1 MSIQK
6 LSTLTGAGSTIPAA
20 GRFAAVSGGTTST
33 YTDSGV
39 TYQVQTFTAS
49 GTLTVASSGLVDILI
64 IGGGGGGSQYG
75 AGGGGGG
82 HLFATSGYFSAGTYT
97 VVVGAGGAAGPGGTI
112 EGRFGR
118 SGGASVCG
126 SYVSPGGGSGG
137 SSNTTGW
144 LGGSGGGGSELAGA
158 GGAGISGI
166 GNSGGA
172 GASASAGG
180 GGGAGAAGAA
190 GTTNVGGAG
199 GNGLSS
205 SINGTA
211 TTRAGGGGGGAWGST
226 GGAAGSGGGGAG
238 SSSGSA
244 GAGTV
249 NTGGGGGGSGA
260 GASAAGGS
268 GIVIVRTVTAGA
280 APSGVVASGGTQT
293 TYTGNGTNGVNGRN
307 YVVQRFNANGTLTV
321 TQPGYA
327 DVLIVSGGSGG
338 GGEYAS
344 SGAGGGIT
352 FGNVYLGSGS
362 YSVVVGAGSTLSG
375 ATATGNPGGIGGTS
389 YLGQYGSPLSTSY
402 STSGPNAP
410 LTSTITGSS
419 VTYAQTGTAVTANTG
434 NGGIKAGCCG
444 APPGALGSSG
454 VVIVRY
460 EA

>member
-1 MSIQK
+1 
-6 LSTLTGAGSTIPAA
+6 
-20 GRFAAVSGGTTST
+20 
-33 YTDSGV
+33 
-39 TYQVQTFTAS
+39 
-49 GTLTVASSGLVDILI
+49 
-64 IGGGGGGSQYG
+64 
-75 AGGGGGG
+75 
-82 HLFATSGYFSAGTYT
+82 
-97 VVVGAGGAAGPGGTI
+97 
-112 EGRFGR
+112 
-118 SGGASVCG
+118 
-126 SYVSPGGGSGG
+126 
-137 SSNTTGW
+137 
-144 LGGSGGGGSELAGA
+144 
-158 GGAGISGI
+158 
-166 GNSGGA
+166 
-172 GASASAGG
+172 
-180 GGGAGAAGAA
+180 
-190 GTTNVGGAG
+190 
-199 GNGLSS
+199 
-205 SINGTA
+205 
-211 TTRAGGGGGGAWGST
+211 
-226 GGAAGSGGGGAG
+226 
-238 SSSGSA
+238 
-244 GAGTV
+244 
-249 NTGGGGGGSGA
+249 
-260 GASAAGGS
+260 
-268 GIVIVRTVTAGA
+268 
-280 APSGVVASGGTQT
+280 
-293 TYTGNGTNGVNGRN
+293 
-307 YVVQRFNANGTLTV
+307 VQRFNANGTLTV

>member
-1 MSIQK
+1 VSIQK

-20 GRFAAVSGGTTST
+20 GRFAAVSGGTTSS
-33 YTDSGV
+33 YSSSGI

-49 GTLTVASSGLVDILI
+49 GTLTVSNSGVVDILI
-64 IGGGGGGSQYG
+64 VGGGGGAGTGQGNVAQGFVSG
-75 AGGGGGG
+75 AGGGGGVVF
-82 HLFATSGYFSAGTYT
+82 LSNIFLNAGTYATT
-97 VVVGAGGAAGPGGTI
+97 VGAGGGSQGNGSSSSFALSSKSIFAYGGGTSGTSAPGSGGGGGWFGGVGGGGSSQTEQGNSGASGTSQSNSSQGAGGGAGGAASGSTAGVGVANSITGSSVTYGT
-112 EGRFGR
+112 
-118 SGGASVCG
+118 
-126 SYVSPGGGSGG
+126 GGSGVG
-137 SSNTTGW
+137 RA
-144 LGGSGGGGSELAGA
+144 AGA
-158 GGAGISGI
+158 ANRGQ
-166 GNSGGA
+166 GGA
-172 GASASAGG
+172 GASAWDQS
-180 GGGAGAAGAA
+180 GA
-190 GTTNVGGAG
+190 
-199 GNGLSS
+199 L
-205 SINGTA
+205 
-211 TTRAGGGGGGAWGST
+211 
-226 GGAAGSGGGGAG
+226 
-238 SSSGSA
+238 
-244 GAGTV
+244 
-249 NTGGGGGGSGA
+249 GGSGV
-260 GASAAGGS
+260 
-268 GIVIVRTVTAGA
+268 VIVRTVTAGA
-280 APSGVVASGGTQT
+280 APSGVIASGGTQT
-293 TYTGNGTNGVNGRN
+293 TYTGNGTNGVSGRN

-434 NGGIKAGCCG
+434 NGGIKAGCCS

>member
-1 MSIQK
+1 MAVTRYSQIASAS
-6 LSTLTGAGSTIPAA
+6 STAGTIPAA

-33 YTDSGV
+33 YSSGGV

-49 GTLTVASSGLVDILI
+49 GTLTVANSGIADVLVVAGGAGCARTNNSAQC
-64 IGGGGGGSQYG
+64 GGGGGGVFYYPSVFLS
-75 AGGGGGG
+75 GGT
-82 HLFATSGYFSAGTYT
+82 LSVT
-97 VVVGAGGAAGPGGTI
+97 VGAGGSGTFSGTNATSTAGGT
-112 EGRFGR
+112 
-118 SGGASVCG
+118 
-126 SYVSPGGGSGG
+126 
-137 SSNTTGW
+137 SSLAGV
-144 LGGSGGGGSELAGA
+144 LEVGGGGQAQSVDFTPREFAG
-158 GGAGISGI
+158 
-166 GNSGGA
+166 
-172 GASASAGG
+172 SAF
-180 GGGAGAAGAA
+180 
-190 GTTNVGGAG
+190 AG
-199 GNGLSS
+199 GNGG
-205 SINGTA
+205 GT
-211 TTRAGGGGGGAWGST
+211 GGLAVLGST
-226 GGAAGSGGGGAG
+226 GAFVSGKGAAG
-238 SSSGSA
+238 
-244 GAGTV
+244 
-249 NTGGGGGGSGA
+249 
-260 GASAAGGS
+260 GASAAGKSVSITGSAVTYGAALSSGAGGSNTGQGGGATNANGGS
-268 GIVIVRTVTAGA
+268 GVVIVRTVTAGA

>member
-49 GTLTVASSGLVDILI
+49 GTLTVANSGVVDILVVGGGGAGGSNNGGGGGGGGAVI
-64 IGGGGGGSQYG
+64 SQTSVFLPAGTQTITVGAGGTYAKGNGSVSRALGFTAPGGGGGGSADGTVDG
-75 AGGGGGG
+75 ASAAQTGFGGSGGGASSTGGTGGAVGPSSNFGFAGGGAHTDTSTFRYGGGGGG
-82 HLFATSGYFSAGTYT
+82 TTAAGQSALAANNGGLGGAGTTSTITGSSVEY
-97 VVVGAGGAAGPGGTI
+97 GKGGNGGPRGAAPT
-112 EGRFGR
+112 
-118 SGGASVCG
+118 A
-126 SYVSPGGGSGG
+126 
-137 SSNTTGW
+137 NTGN
-144 LGGSGGGGSELAGA
+144 GGGGNPTGT
-158 GGAGISGI
+158 
-166 GNSGGA
+166 
-172 GASASAGG
+172 
-180 GGGAGAAGAA
+180 AGAAG
-190 GTTNVGGAG
+190 V
-199 GNGLSS
+199 
-205 SINGTA
+205 
-211 TTRAGGGGGGAWGST
+211 
-226 GGAAGSGGGGAG
+226 
-238 SSSGSA
+238 
-244 GAGTV
+244 
-249 NTGGGGGGSGA
+249 
-260 GASAAGGS
+260 
-268 GIVIVRTVTAGA
+268 VIIRTVTAGA

-402 STSGPNAP
+402 SASGPNAP

-434 NGGIKAGCCG
+434 NGGIKAGCCS

-460 EA
+460 